1 MPITRAQL
9 EALYDAGLIR
19 TCRTRPC
26 PTCRRPT
33 LVGLDAD
40 RAAREVRTELANLDP
55 AAEARALLAGRDT
68 YSVRR
73 VNGKY
78 RLYYRD
84 QWNISGENAE
94 YVVADHRCR

>member
-1 MPITRAQL
+1 MITRAQL
-9 EALYDAGLIR
+9 EALYEAGLIR

-26 PTCRRPT
+26 PRCRAPI

-40 RAAREVRTELANLDP
+40 TAALEVRTELANLSP
-55 AAEARALLAGRDT
+55 AAEARALIAGRRT

-73 VNGKY
+73 VSGKY

-84 QWNISGENAE
+84 QWNISGEKAE
-94 YVVADHRCR
+94 YIVADHRCP